1 MNPAPIP
8 RRCDVAIIGAGPAG
22 SSAAALLAKA
32 GIDTVVLER
41 ARHPRP
47 MVGES
52 LIPHFWKYT
61 DLTGASAKIEQ
72 EGFIAKAGGITVWEG
87 GIHRI
92 AFSDFG
98 FKRPA
103 LHVERDR
110 FDHLLLQHARECG
123 AQIFEGTPAVKVN
136 LSGDNPRISYL
147 DRRGSSPVQGEL
159 SCRYMIDASGA
170 STLVARQSR
179 SKRLAKAE
187 HQFLSFWGY
196 FDNARFLAADGR
208 SYPFQALTKKAP
220 VTFVLSYEDG
230 WIWHIPL
237 RHKTSVG
244 LVVYRGKLENKSPQ
258 ERLRYFHEICRKT
271 PYLRELL
278 QEAAFIGDSLG
289 GRPDFSYH
297 VEALCRENV
306 YCIGD
311 AGGFVDPIF
320 SHGVLN
326 AFYSAAVAA
335 LAIQESLRHRF
346 RQHRCAQLCEAKI
359 REFYSFSRALALGD
373 FDVNGVEINLIKRFM
388 RSVPKPELELMLAA
402 SHMTHRSKNFRAM
415 LAAAGLDEL
424 TAGIVDRARILEN
437 LII

>member
-1 MNPAPIP
+1 MSPASIP
-8 RRCDVAIIGAGPAG
+8 PHCDVAIIGAGPAG
-22 SSAAALLAKA
+22 SSAAALLARA
-32 GIDTVVLER
+32 GVDTVVLER
-41 ARHPRP
+41 DRHPRP

-72 EGFIAKAGGITVWEG
+72 QGFVAKAGAITVWEG

-98 FKRPA
+98 FQRPA
-103 LHVERDR
+103 LHVERDC
-110 FDHLLLQHARECG
+110 FDHLLLQHAEACG
-123 AQIFEGTPAVKVN
+123 ARIFQEVAATRVDANG
-136 LSGDNPRISYL
+136 GYPRLYYR
-147 DRRGSSPVQGEL
+147 DRRGSSPALGEIK
-159 SCRYMIDASGA
+159 CRYLIDASGA

-179 SKRLAKAE
+179 SKRLAQSR

-196 FDNARFLAADGR
+196 FDNARFLAGDGR
-208 SYPFQALTKKAP
+208 GYPFLALGEKAP

-237 RHKTSVG
+237 RRKTSVG
-244 LVVYRGKLENKSPQ
+244 LVVYRGKAGKKGPR
-258 ERLRYFHEICRKT
+258 ERLRYFLETCRKT

-278 QEAAFIGDSLG
+278 QDAAFIGDSLG

-297 VEALCRENV
+297 VEALCRENI

-326 AFYSAAVAA
+326 AFYSAVLAA
-335 LAIQESLRHRF
+335 LAIQESLKDRSR
-346 RQHRCAQLCEAKI
+346 RQRYAQICEAKI
-359 REFYSFSRALALGD
+359 RQFYSFSRALALGD
-373 FDVNGVEINLIKRFM
+373 FDVNGVDVNLIKRFM
-388 RSVPKPELELMLAA
+388 RALPEPELELMLAA
-402 SHMTHRSKNFRAM
+402 SHMTRRSQHFRAM
-415 LAAAGLDEL
+415 LATSGLAEL
-424 TAGIVDRARILEN
+424 TGGIVDKARTLEH
-437 LII
+437 LIV